1 MKEEKL
7 EQLKTIFKDE
17 IKNIIDN
24 VKNMNTY
31 FDSETNLKEYAAN
44 KADQLVYEVKIRIN
58 NKGGEW
64 YAKSKVS

>member
-1 MKEEKL
+1 LKEEKL

-17 IKNIIDN
+17 IEQIIDN

-44 KADQLVYEVKIRIN
+44 KSDQLAYEVKIRIN
-58 NKGGEW
+58 NK
-64 YAKSKVS
+64 

>member
-1 MKEEKL
+1 MKEEKI

-31 FDSETNLKEYAAN
+31 FDSETNLKKYVKN
-44 KADQLVYEVKIRIN
+44 KTDQFIYEVKIRIN
-58 NKGGEW
+58 NK
-64 YAKSKVS
+64 

>member
-58 NKGGEW
+58 NKGGE
-64 YAKSKVS
+64 

>member
-1 MKEEKL
+1 LKEEKI

-31 FDSETNLKEYAAN
+31 FDSETNLKKYVKN
-44 KADQLVYEVKIRIN
+44 KTDQFIYEVKIRIN
-58 NKGGEW
+58 NK
-64 YAKSKVS
+64 

>member
-17 IKNIIDN
+17 IKNIIN
-24 VKNMNTY
+24 NAKNMNTY
-31 FDSETNLKEYAAN
+31 FDNKMNLEEYAMN

-58 NKGGEW
+58 
-64 YAKSKVS
+64 SK

>member
-1 MKEEKL
+1 LKEEKL

-58 NKGGEW
+58 NKGGE
-64 YAKSKVS
+64 